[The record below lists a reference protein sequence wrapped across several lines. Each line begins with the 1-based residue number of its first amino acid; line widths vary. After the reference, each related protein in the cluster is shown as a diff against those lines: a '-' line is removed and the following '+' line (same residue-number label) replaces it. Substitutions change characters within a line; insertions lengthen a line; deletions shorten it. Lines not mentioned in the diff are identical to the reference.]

1 MNDKFN
7 LIEFFKN
14 NVNME
19 FSKEEIINNF
29 SKSVEDEN
37 DIDQF
42 LSEIEVKSTF
52 VPSNIFVNC
61 KGGTVYFKWVE

>member
-1 MNDKFN
+1 MIDKFN
-7 LIEFFKN
+7 LVDFFKN
-14 NVNME
+14 NVNVE
-19 FSKEEIINNF
+19 FSKEEIINTF
-29 SKSVEDEN
+29 SKSAEDEN

-61 KGGTVYFKWVE
+61 KGGTVYFKWME